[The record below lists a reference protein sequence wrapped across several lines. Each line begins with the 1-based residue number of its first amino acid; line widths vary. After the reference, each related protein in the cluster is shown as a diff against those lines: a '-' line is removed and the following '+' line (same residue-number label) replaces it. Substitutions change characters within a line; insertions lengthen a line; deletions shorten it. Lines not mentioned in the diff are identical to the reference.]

1 MRSHYCGDLRAT
13 DSGEEVEI
21 YGWVHRRR
29 DHGGVIFLDIRDRTG
44 ILQVVFDPDEEKSFA
59 LADSVRNE
67 YVLRAKGKVRPRPEG
82 TVNPDM
88 PTGEVEVLG
97 KELVILNAAKTPPFQ
112 LDAHSDAGEDVRL
125 RYRYMDLRRPEMQH
139 RMQARARI
147 TSVVR
152 SFLEE
157 SGFWD
162 VETPTLSRATPEG
175 ARDYLVPSRT
185 HPGEFFALPQSPQV
199 YKQLLMMSGMDKY
212 YQIARCYRD
221 EDLRADRQP
230 EFTQIDIEASFVSQ
244 ADIMSLTEGMLR
256 KLFTQ
261 VLDVELPEFPVLTW
275 SESMRDFGSDR
286 PDLRNP
292 LRLVDVADLFTD
304 VEFKVFNGP
313 ANDPK
318 GRVVALRA
326 PGAASLSRKVIDDYT
341 SFVGR
346 YGAKGLAYIKVNDIG
361 AGAEGLQSPI
371 LKFIPEDVVSAVL
384 ERVGAESGDLV
395 FFGADSAKVVNDA
408 MGALRGELGNDLNV
422 LEDQYRPCWVVD
434 WPMFSQ
440 DRDGAFSAEHHPF
453 TRPTC
458 SPEELLADPANAQAA
473 AYDVVLNGYELGGG
487 SLRIHDNDMQ
497 KAVFDVLRMDETG
510 QSKFSFL
517 LDALQYG
524 CPPHGGIALGLD
536 RLVMLMTNTQ
546 SIRDVIAFP
555 KTQSASCVMMA
566 APGEV
571 EDQQLKDLHIRL
583 RGPVNVAAV
592 DAGSSE
598 AAE

>member
-1 MRSHYCGDLRAT
+1 MRSHYCGDLRASE
-13 DSGEEVEI
+13 SGQEVEI

-29 DHGGVIFLDIRDRTG
+29 DHGGVIFLDVRDRTG
-44 ILQVVFDPDEEKSFA
+44 VLQVVFDPDEEESFA

-67 YVLRAKGKVRPRPEG
+67 YVLMAKGKVRPRPEG
-82 TVNPDM
+82 TVNSEM

-97 KELVILNAAKTPPFQ
+97 NELKILNAAKTPPFQ
-112 LDAHSDAGEDVRL
+112 LDEHSEAGEDIRL
-125 RYRYMDLRRPEMQH
+125 RYRYMDLRRPEMQQ

-147 TSVVR
+147 TSAVR
-152 SFLEE
+152 SYLEE
-157 SGFWD
+157 HGFWD
-162 VETPTLSRATPEG
+162 IETPTLSRATPEG

-230 EFTQIDIEASFVSQ
+230 EFTQIDIEASFINQ

-256 KLFTQ
+256 AVYSSVIQ
-261 VLDVELPEFPVLTW
+261 VELPEFPVLSW
-275 SESMRDFGSDR
+275 ADAMRDYGSDR

-292 LRLVDVADLFTD
+292 LRLVDAADLFAN

-326 PGAASLSRKVIDDYT
+326 PGAATLSRKMIDDYT
-341 SFVGR
+341 AFVAR
-346 YGAKGLAYIKVNDIG
+346 YGAKGLAYIKVNDLADG
-361 AGAEGLQSPI
+361 MEGLQSPI
-371 LKFIPEDVVSAVL
+371 LKFIPEEVVSAVL
-384 ERVGAESGDLV
+384 ERVGAQTGDLV

-408 MGALRGELGNDLNV
+408 MGALRGELGRDLG
-422 LEDQYRPCWVVD
+422 LLDGDYRPCWVVD

-440 DRDGAFSAEHHPF
+440 DRDGSFSAEHHPF

-458 SPEELLADPANAQAA
+458 SPAELLADPASAQAA

-487 SLRIHDNDMQ
+487 SLRIHDNEMQ
-497 KAVFDVLRMDETG
+497 KAVFDVLRMDEAG

-524 CPPHGGIALGLD
+524 CPPHGGIALGMD
-536 RLVMLMTNTQ
+536 RLVMLMTETQ

-555 KTQSASCVMMA
+555 KTQSAACVMMA
-566 APGEV
+566 APGAV

-583 RGPVNVAAV
+583 RGPANVVAAE
-592 DAGSSE
+592 AGDS